1 MLVVMGVTIF
11 SSRIILQ
18 GLGASDY
25 GIYNVIGGVVS
36 MMVFLNSALNASTS
50 RFLTYELG
58 VGNVEQ
64 LKKTFSA
71 SLNLH
76 ITVALI
82 VFVVCE
88 TAGVWFLY
96 NKMEI
101 PDDRMTAAF
110 WILQFSVVSMAI
122 NYTQVP
128 YNAALI
134 SHENMSVY
142 AFVGLYEAF
151 SKLMIA
157 YLIKVSPIDKL
168 IFYGLLLMLN
178 TIAIQLFYRF
188 YTKMKYEECRFRLVK
203 DKPLY
208 KKLLSYS
215 VWDLFGGMAGVSQN
229 QGVNVLLNVFF
240 GPTVNAARAISFQI
254 QSAVKMFIN
263 NFLTAVRPQVV
274 KSFAENNYDRMYG
287 LTFKAIKFSII
298 IMIALVVPIIFEIDF
313 ILDIWLGDTYPPET
327 SLFAKIILISAL
339 FDVVEVGQNMAF
351 HAIGRIKTGNLVC
364 GTIMILSLPISYVL
378 LKLGF
383 PSYVPFIVVIITN
396 VINEVLTLLIMKS
409 YIDFSMSKLL
419 LHTYIPVLI
428 VMAITV
434 AAPFIINNTM
444 EDGVLRFF
452 INISAIELSIFIFG
466 WFIAFSN
473 EERLK
478 ILSIISRRISR
489 VC

>member
-1 MLVVMGVTIF
+1 MVMGVTIF

-18 GLGASDY
+18 GLGATDY

-71 SLNLH
+71 TLNLH
-76 ITVALI
+76 ISVALI
-82 VFVVCE
+82 VFVICE

-101 PDDRMTAAF
+101 PDERMTAAF

-128 YNAALI
+128 YNASLV

-142 AFVGLYEAF
+142 AYVGLYEAF
-151 SKLMIA
+151 SKLGIA
-157 YLIKVSPIDKL
+157 YLISVSPIDRL
-168 IFYGLLLMLN
+168 VFYGLLLMLN
-178 TIAIQLFYRF
+178 TVAIQLFYRY
-188 YTKMKYEECRFRLVK
+188 YTKRKYVECRFRLVK
-203 DKPLY
+203 DKALY

-215 VWDLFGGMAGVSQN
+215 VWDLFGGLAGVSQN

-240 GPTVNAARAISFQI
+240 GPLVNAARGISFQI
-254 QSAVKMFIN
+254 QSAVKLFIN

-274 KSFAENNYDRMYG
+274 KSFAENNYARMYG
-287 LTFKAIKFSII
+287 LTFKAIKFSML
-298 IMIALVVPIIFEIDF
+298 IMMALVVPIIYETDF
-313 ILDIWLGDTYPPET
+313 ILNIWIGDTYPQET
-327 SLFAKIILISAL
+327 SLFAKIILVSAL
-339 FDVVEVGQNMAF
+339 FDVIEVGQNMAF
-351 HAIGRIKTGNLVC
+351 HAIGRIKTGNIVC

-383 PSYVPFIVVIITN
+383 PSYVPFVIVIVTN

-409 YIDFSMSKLL
+409 YIDFSLKRLFIG
-419 LHTYIPVLI
+419 TYLPVLAVLVI
-428 VMAITV
+428 AFGLPYMICN
-434 AAPFIINNTM
+434 IM
-444 EDGVLRFF
+444 EGCTLRFF
-452 INISAIELSIFIFG
+452 INLITIEVSILLFG
-466 WFIAFSN
+466 WVLCLSR
-473 EERLK
+473 EEKSK
-478 ILSIISRRISR
+478 IIGVINKRIGK
-489 VC
+489 V

>member
-1 MLVVMGVTIF
+1 MVMGVTIF

-71 SLNLH
+71 ALNLH
-76 ITVALI
+76 ISVAFI
-82 VFVVCE
+82 VFIICE

-110 WILQFSVVSMAI
+110 WILQFSIVSMAI

-128 YNAALI
+128 YNAALV
-134 SHENMSVY
+134 SHENMSIY
-142 AFVGLYEAF
+142 AYVGLYEAF
-151 SKLMIA
+151 SKLLIA

-168 IFYGLLLMLN
+168 VFYGLLLMLN

-188 YTKMKYEECRFRLVK
+188 YTKSKYEECRFRLVK
-203 DKPLY
+203 DKALY

-215 VWDLFGGMAGVSQN
+215 VWDLFGGLAGVSQS

-240 GPTVNAARAISFQI
+240 GPLVNAARGISFQI
-254 QSAVKMFIN
+254 QSAVKLFIN

-274 KSFAENNYDRMYG
+274 KSFAENNYARMYG
-287 LTFKAIKFSII
+287 LTFKAIKFSILIVMALI
-298 IMIALVVPIIFEIDF
+298 IPIIFEIDF

-327 SLFAKIILISAL
+327 SLFAKIILVSAL
-339 FDVVEVGQNMAF
+339 FDVIEVGQNMAF
-351 HAIGRIKTGNLVC
+351 HAIGRIKTGNVVC

-409 YIDFSMSKLL
+409 YVDFSLPKLL
-419 LHTYIPVLI
+419 LNTYLPVLI
-428 VMAITV
+428 VMAISV
-434 AAPFIINNTM
+434 AFPMLINMTM
-444 EDGVLRFF
+444 EDGTVRFF
-452 INISAIELSIFIFG
+452 VNIIAIEISILLFG
-466 WFIAFSN
+466 WLICLSR
-473 EERLK
+473 EEKQK
-478 ILSIISRRISR
+478 ILGVIRKRTSKI
-489 VC
+489 C